1 MHIERRTPQNT
12 AIVLVDPLTSFAT
25 LFRSQP
31 IEENVN
37 GTVALAKTALG
48 YGVPLVV
55 TAPPESPRAGL
66 YPALAEALGDHP
78 VNRRARFYDAFDDEG
93 FEAAVEATG
102 RKHLVVAG
110 LMTEG
115 CVLFTAL
122 GALRRDYTV
131 SLVVDACAGESEVT
145 HQAAISRLTQLGVTP
160 VTWFSFATELQ
171 RTYGHVETIDVYYD
185 VMRHSPVFA
194 SSLGAQPVDYDLAN
208 QPTAIMETR
217 LVHDV
222 HRKASSLLAEAAAR
236 PGAPAGALREL
247 RDFLV
252 TTLQCHHTSEDERLW
267 PLVLSLVPD
276 VADALGA
283 LTEEHEQLEA
293 ALTSL
298 EKAEITG
305 GARHSDLADAAADV
319 RDLVHRHLRHEEPV
333 LFPALRDHV
342 TAKQWAE
349 FADYVRNTDTTVG
362 PHLTV
367 GFIDLIATPRDAGLF
382 FSALPAQVRD
392 ETLPAMRRQAH
403 ATLDLLAAR
412 D

>member
-1 MHIERRTPQNT
+1 MLIERRTPQNT
-12 AIVLVDPLTSFAT
+12 AVVLVDPLTSFAT
-25 LFRSQP
+25 LFRTQS

-55 TAPPESPRAGL
+55 TAPPKSPRAGL

-78 VNRRARFYDAFDDEG
+78 VNRRARFYDAFDDQS
-93 FEAAVEATG
+93 FEAAVAATG
-102 RKHLVVAG
+102 RKHLVIAG

-131 SLVVDACAGESEVT
+131 SLAVDACAGESEVT

-171 RTYGHVETIDVYYD
+171 RTYGHVETVDVYYD

-194 SSLGAQPVDYDLAN
+194 NSLGAQPVDYDLAN

-222 HRKASSLLAEAAAR
+222 HRRASSLLAEGAAR
-236 PGAPAGALREL
+236 SGAPAGALREV

-252 TTLQCHHTSEDERLW
+252 TTLRCHHTSEDERLW
-267 PLVLSLVPD
+267 PLVHSLVPGT
-276 VADALGA
+276 ADALGA
-283 LTEEHEQLEA
+283 LTEEHELLEE
-293 ALTSL
+293 ALTVL
-298 EKAEITG
+298 EKAEITD
-305 GARHSDLADAAADV
+305 GARHGELADAAADV

-342 TAKQWAE
+342 TAERWAE
-349 FADYVRNTDTTVG
+349 FADYVRSTDTTVG
-362 PHLTV
+362 PHLMV
-367 GFIDLIATPRDAGLF
+367 GFIDLVATPQDADRLF
-382 FSALPAQVRD
+382 GSLPAQVRD
-392 ETLPAMRRQAH
+392 EVLPAMRRQAR
-403 ATLDLLAAR
+403 ATLDLLATR